1 MSVDVR
7 LYRFCAVCVFTRHAS
22 RGRGALCGVGY
33 AVLGC
38 VYLVRGSWCSGLSR
52 VSLAM
57 ESVREETMDTKKLI
71 GAMVAAFVI
80 LFATGFLVHSV
91 LLGPTYS
98 KLHDAGFSF
107 CPDDSKRPKLWCI
120 WISYALY

>member
-38 VYLVRGSWCSGLSR
+38 VYLVRGSWYSGLSH

-57 ESVREETMDTKKLI
+57 EGVREETMDTKKLI
-71 GAMVAAFVI
+71 GAMVATFVI
-80 LFATGFLVHSV
+80 LFAAVRLLHSGSRV
-91 LLGPTYS
+91 PPY
-98 KLHDAGFSF
+98 
-107 CPDDSKRPKLWCI
+107 RE
-120 WISYALY
+120 